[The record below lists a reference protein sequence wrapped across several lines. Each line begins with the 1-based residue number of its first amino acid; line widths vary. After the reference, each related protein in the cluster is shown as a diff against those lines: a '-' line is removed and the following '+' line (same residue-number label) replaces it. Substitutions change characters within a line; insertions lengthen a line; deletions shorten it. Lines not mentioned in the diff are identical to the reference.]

1 MARQVTVV
9 GAGVIGICVAS
20 YLQRMGLAV
29 TVVDAVKPGTSC
41 SFGNAGALSSG
52 SCVPM
57 AMPGV
62 ARQVPKWL
70 LDNMAPLAVSWRY
83 LPRALPWL
91 LRFLAAAKPAAVER
105 SADALIALTRPV
117 FENLMPLVK
126 EAGADS
132 LIHRTGQLHV
142 YSTNAAFEGDR
153 LALALRRQRG
163 VAFEVLDAQEIR
175 QAEPALAPIFQKA
188 VLFPEHGHCANPFAL
203 VDALA
208 AAFRSNGGEI
218 LERRVLDIEL
228 GADGP
233 RALVTDAGPMPLETL
248 VVAAGAW
255 SHRLARRLG
264 HKVPLESQRGYHA
277 VLADPSVAPRR
288 NVQWAERKFIA
299 TPMEMGLR
307 FAGTVEI
314 AGLNSPP
321 HYHRADA
328 LVEQGRAMFP
338 GLVGGAVTRWMGHR
352 PCLPDSVPVIGP
364 SDRVRN
370 TYFAFGHG
378 HLGLTCASTT
388 GRLVAELVTGAKPCI
403 DPAPYRIDRF

>member
-1 MARQVTVV
+1 MARQATVI
-9 GAGVIGICVAS
+9 GAGVIGMCVAS

-29 TVVDAVKPGTSC
+29 TVVDGVRPGMNC

-52 SCVPM
+52 SCVPI

-62 ARQVPKWL
+62 ARQIPKWL
-70 LDNMAPLAVSWRY
+70 LDDMAPLAVSWRY

-91 LRFLAAAKPAAVER
+91 LRFVAAGRPSSVER

-117 FENLMPLVK
+117 FDNLLPLAK
-126 EAGADS
+126 EAGVDS
-132 LIHRTGQLHV
+132 LIYRTGQLHV

-153 LALALRRQRG
+153 LALDLRRRRG
-163 VAFEVLDAQEIR
+163 AAFEVLDAQEIR
-175 QAEPALAPIFQKA
+175 QFEPALAPIFQKA
-188 VLFPEHGHCANPFAL
+188 VLFPGHGHCANPFAL

-208 AAFRSNGGEI
+208 AVFQSKGGKI
-218 LERRVLDIEL
+218 IERRVLDIEV

-233 RALVTDAGPMPLETL
+233 RALVTDAGPMPVETL

-264 HKVPLESQRGYHA
+264 HKVPLETQRGYHA
-277 VLADPSVAPRR
+277 MLADPNVTPRR

-307 FAGTVEI
+307 LAGTVEI
-314 AGLNSPP
+314 AGLDAPP
-321 HYHRADA
+321 QYSRADR
-328 LVEQGRAMFP
+328 LLEQGRAMFP
-338 GLVGGAVTRWMGHR
+338 GLAGGTVTKWMGHR

-364 SDRVRN
+364 SDRVPN

-388 GRLVAELVTGAKPCI
+388 GRLLAELVTGAKPCI

>member
-1 MARQVTVV
+1 MVRQVTVI
-9 GAGVIGICVAS
+9 GAGVIGMCVAS
-20 YLQRMGLAV
+20 YLQRMGHAV

-70 LDNMAPLAVSWRY
+70 LDNKAPLAVNWRY

-91 LRFLAAAKPAAVER
+91 LRFLAAARPQVAER

-117 FENLMPLVK
+117 FDNLMPLVND
-126 EAGADS
+126 AGADS
-132 LIHRTGQLHV
+132 LIHRRGQLHV
-142 YSTNAAFEGDR
+142 YSTKAGFEGDR
-153 LALALRRQRG
+153 LGLALRKQRG

-175 QAEPALAPIFQKA
+175 QFEPALAPIFQKA

-208 AAFRSNGGEI
+208 AAFQSKGGKV
-218 LERRVLDIEL
+218 LERRVLDIDF

-233 RALVTDAGPMPLETL
+233 RALVTDAGPMPVETL

-255 SHRLARRLG
+255 SHRLAHRLG
-264 HKVPLESQRGYHA
+264 HKVPLETQRGYHA
-277 VLADPSVAPRR
+277 VLADPSVRPRR
-288 NVQWAERKFIA
+288 NVQWAERRFIA

-314 AGLNSPP
+314 AGLDAPP
-321 HYHRADA
+321 HYSRADA
-328 LVEQGRAMFP
+328 LLEQGLAMFP
-338 GLVGGAVTRWMGHR
+338 GLVGGAVTKWMGHR

-364 SDRVRN
+364 SDGVRN
-370 TYFAFGHG
+370 IYFAFGHG

>member
-1 MARQVTVV
+1 MARQATVI
-9 GAGVIGICVAS
+9 GAGIIGMCVAS
-20 YLQRMGLAV
+20 YLQRMGLGV
-29 TVVDAVKPGTSC
+29 TVVDGVKPGTGC

-52 SCVPM
+52 SCVPI
-57 AMPGV
+57 ATPGV
-62 ARQVPKWL
+62 ARQIPKWL
-70 LDNMAPLAVSWRY
+70 LDDMAPLAVSWRY

-91 LRFLAAAKPAAVER
+91 LRFVASAKPEVVAR

-117 FENLMPLVK
+117 FDNLLPLVK

-132 LIHRTGQLHV
+132 LIHRAGQLHV
-142 YSTNAAFEGDR
+142 YSTHAAFEGDR
-153 LALALRRQRG
+153 LGLDLRRQRG

-175 QAEPALAPIFQKA
+175 QFEPALAPIFQKA
-188 VLFPEHGHCANPFAL
+188 VLFPDHGHCANPFAL

-208 AAFRSNGGEI
+208 AAFQREGGKI
-218 LERRVLDIEL
+218 IQLRVLDIEL

-233 RALVTDAGPMPLETL
+233 LALVTDAGPMRVETL

-264 HKVPLESQRGYHA
+264 HEVPLETQRGYH
-277 VLADPSVAPRR
+277 VMLADPSVTPRR
-288 NVQWAERKFIA
+288 NVQWAEGKFIA

-314 AGLNSPP
+314 AGLDAPP
-321 HYHRADA
+321 RYSRADR
-328 LVEQGRAMFP
+328 LLEQGRTMFP
-338 GLVGGAVTRWMGHR
+338 GLGGGAVTKWMGHR

-364 SDRVRN
+364 SDRLRN

-403 DPAPYRIDRF
+403 DPAPYRIGRF